1 MKLSSTL
8 LALVCLCAFSVS
20 ASNTNSELEMVKKEL
35 VKLQQKLARLEQAE
49 AKRQEREKA
58 QKVANKQSQEMKTE
72 SKDKV
77 ADNKGEMRVY
87 ASLRPTFG
95 REDKQGESFSDVQD
109 ALSNVGFKSTYEF
122 QKGWKA
128 IAHGEWSV
136 DMGNNGD
143 FGKARQVY
151 VALDTP
157 AGQIG
162 IGKQR
167 PVHYTLI
174 AEYVDIFNHRSSP
187 FAYDVE
193 GPFFVNNMLTYQ
205 KQLGDFKFMVTNQ
218 YDGPKDNGFADFQN
232 MGLSYDNNG
241 LHLAVAHWSRDSYSD
256 DEVRLGK
263 TSVMSGSIAKS
274 FDNGFYAALAYQ
286 DFDYDFATERDGHT
300 LDVSFAYRF
309 APQFRLKTGY
319 FELDDGRDKLTT
331 LNHDGANFTLEWLPA
346 DSLRFHLEYLMK
358 NYDELE
364 NDSSLSIGFRYD
376 YSKTWQY

>member
-8 LALVCLCAFSVS
+8 LALACFCALPLNAAGTS
-20 ASNTNSELEMVKKEL
+20 SELEVVKQQLEL
-35 VKLQQKLARLEQAE
+35 LQKKLARLEKAE
-49 AKRQEREKA
+49 AERQKREKA
-58 QKVANKQSQEMKTE
+58 AKKQKHSPAPVAVANKPKAE
-72 SKDKV
+72 DK
-77 ADNKGEMRVY
+77 KGEMRVY

-95 REDKQGESFSDVQD
+95 REDKQGETFSDVQD
-109 ALSNVGFKSTYEF
+109 ALSNVGFKSSYEF
-122 QKGWKA
+122 KKDWKA
-128 IAHGEWSV
+128 ILHGEWSV

-157 AGQIG
+157 MGQVG

-187 FAYDVE
+187 FAYDQE
-193 GPFFVNNMLTYQ
+193 GPFFINNMLTYQ
-205 KQLGDFKFMVTNQ
+205 KQFGNFKFMVTNQ
-218 YDGPKDNGFADFQN
+218 YDGPKGDGYADFKN
-232 MGLSYDNNG
+232 IGLSYDNDG

-256 DEVRLGK
+256 DEVRLGE

-274 FDNGFYAALAYQ
+274 FDNGFYAAVAYQ
-286 DFDYDFATERDGHT
+286 DFDYDFAVDRDGHT

-309 APQFRLKTGY
+309 APQFRFKTGY
-319 FELDDGRDKLTT
+319 FQLDDGKSKAAT

-346 DSLRFHLEYLMK
+346 DTLRFHLEYLMK
-358 NYDELE
+358 NFDELD
-364 NDSSLSIGFRYD
+364 NDNSLSIGFRYD
-376 YSKTWQY
+376 YAKTWQF